1 MTSKTQEEV
10 QEWIVQWL
18 VDVAEV
24 SRESIELDK
33 PFADYRLDSLTAV
46 EFSGDIEEWLDITVT
61 ATVLWN
67 HPTLRHM
74 TIYLAERSSGQTE
87 VKKLSEPTTGAVEA
101 ILAGVENITDEEA
114 KKLLEE

>member
-1 MTSKTQEEV
+1 MNPKTQEEV

-18 VDVAEV
+18 IDIAGV
-24 SRESIELDK
+24 SKETIELDK

-74 TIYLAERSSGQTE
+74 TIYLAERSNGQTE

-101 ILAGVENITDEEA
+101 ILAGVENITEEEA
-114 KKLLEE
+114 KKLLGE